1 MAHPRGRPDGAAAGR
16 ASTRGAGR
24 VARKRARDGREQRA
38 AHERLLVLDL
48 LMRDARSRGE
58 LLLLGVVMRAARDA
72 ARGAACP
79 ERAEG

>member
-1 MAHPRGRPDGAAAGR
+1 
-16 ASTRGAGR
+16 
-24 VARKRARDGREQRA
+24 
-38 AHERLLVLDL
+38 VLDL